1 MTMLTID
8 EVQTAFHEF
17 GHALHGMLT
26 KCRYV
31 DVSGTNVTR
40 DFVET
45 FSQFN
50 ENWAFQPEILAEY
63 AHHYQTGEV
72 IPDSLVA
79 KINNSLKFNQGF
91 MTRPTAYISSFARLI
106 PKSFSRPC
114 ARGAYS
120 LDATQEA
127 SRKTPKWQLLQ
138 MSIFALCKTVIPPN
152 LRRGALQMR
161 SLTREKCPSFWRPSS
176 ADSYKCSDIPMQERS
191 SWQISLLSSVALNI
205 RRSIRA
211 SSIYLDC
218 WR

>member
-1 MTMLTID
+1 MEKLS
-8 EVQTAFHEF
+8 H
-17 GHALHGMLT
+17 
-26 KCRYV
+26 
-31 DVSGTNVTR
+31 
-40 DFVET
+40 
-45 FSQFN
+45 
-50 ENWAFQPEILAEY
+50 
-63 AHHYQTGEV
+63 
-72 IPDSLVA
+72 
-79 KINNSLKFNQGF
+79 
-91 MTRPTAYISSFARLI
+91 AYIVSSASEEEGLKQAVTLASEMLCSGMGKKPCGVCRDCRKIKAGVHPDLGFVRRSLDDKGNKKRDIQVDQIRDMGADAYVLPNEANGKVYIIEEAETMNESAQNAALKLFEEPPDGVHFILARLI

-191 SWQISLLSSVALNI
+191 S
-205 RRSIRA
+205 
-211 SSIYLDC
+211 
-218 WR
+218 